1 MAKKH
6 LRYTAE
12 KGERK
17 LKCTS
22 NVPSP
27 FQLSFNIH
35 RFTPPYFPS
44 IAPPLSKG
52 DKSFDRRGG

>member
-17 LKCTS
+17 LKCHFKR
-22 NVPSP
+22 PSP

-35 RFTPPYFPS
+35 RFTPLYFPS
-44 IAPPLSKG
+44 IAPP
-52 DKSFDRRGG
+52 

>member
-12 KGERK
+12 KGE
-17 LKCTS
+17 S
-22 NVPSP
+22 PSP

-35 RFTPPYFPS
+35 RFTSPYFPS
-44 IAPPLSKG
+44 IAPLTG
-52 DKSFDRRGG
+52 RRELRSEGVD

>member
-1 MAKKH
+1 MAKKY

-17 LKCTS
+17 LKCHFKR
-22 NVPSP
+22 PSP

-35 RFTPPYFPS
+35 RFTSPYFPS
-44 IAPPLSKG
+44 IALPDRETRVSLGGGG
-52 DKSFDRRGG
+52 D